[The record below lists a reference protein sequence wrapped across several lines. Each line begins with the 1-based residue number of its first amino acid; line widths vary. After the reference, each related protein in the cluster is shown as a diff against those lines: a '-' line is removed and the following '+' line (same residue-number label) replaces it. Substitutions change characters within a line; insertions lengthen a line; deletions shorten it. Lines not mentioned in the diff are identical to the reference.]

1 MAGEA
6 SRTEGWATSV
16 SNEHG
21 QVLQCVLTVG
31 EGEGIG
37 KLVEGIVSRYTTANV
52 SPPVLLYVDSHCCG
66 KHKTMDIFRSA
77 WPDLLIRLDIWHFM
91 RRLATCVTTDTHRLY
106 AAFMGQLSHAI
117 FQWDKSDL
125 ALLKTA
131 KRSQFVLEG
140 KYDVTEADVLD
151 GLTRKEMAQ
160 HCRRRTQGTEET
172 IRLLQQILEMF
183 DGDQGKDT
191 MGVPLFHRERIWEE
205 WKIQKNHIQCLQDP
219 DNMPLYTKTGILKKG
234 LVELPVYRCAR
245 GSTSLESFHLHLA
258 RFIPGKFILL

>member
-1 MAGEA
+1 
-6 SRTEGWATSV
+6 
-16 SNEHG
+16 
-21 QVLQCVLTVG
+21 
-31 EGEGIG
+31 
-37 KLVEGIVSRYTTANV
+37 
-52 SPPVLLYVDSHCCG
+52 
-66 KHKTMDIFRSA
+66 MDIFRSA

-160 HCRRRTQGTEET
+160 HCRRRTRGTEET

-205 WKIQKNHIQCLQDP
+205 WKIQMNHIQCLQDP